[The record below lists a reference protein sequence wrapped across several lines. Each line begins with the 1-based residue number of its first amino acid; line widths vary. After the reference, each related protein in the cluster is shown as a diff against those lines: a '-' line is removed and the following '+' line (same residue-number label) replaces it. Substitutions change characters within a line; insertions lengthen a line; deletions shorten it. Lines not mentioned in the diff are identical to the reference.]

1 MNECMEIDKQAAVSV
16 IVLTYGNFERLS
28 ATLDSI
34 CIQHQAID
42 KIIVS
47 DDGSNC
53 EFSELWMK
61 KYPQVVFRKNSHNV
75 GTVQHMNRAGEFQI
89 Y

>member
-47 DDGSNC
+47 FFEKLIDLPDSR
-53 EFSELWMK
+53 SSRSDLQA
-61 KYPQVVFRKNSHNV
+61 YYDS
-75 GTVQHMNRAGEFQI
+75 
-89 Y
+89 